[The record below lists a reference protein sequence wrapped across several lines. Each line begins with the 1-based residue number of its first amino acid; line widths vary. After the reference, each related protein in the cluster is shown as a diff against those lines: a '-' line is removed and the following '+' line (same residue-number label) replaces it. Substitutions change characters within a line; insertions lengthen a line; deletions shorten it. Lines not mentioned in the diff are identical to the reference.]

1 METVSHA
8 NRPDCGFGRCGKRR
22 YGIII
27 AMQTVTNQI
36 KESMAGSS
44 WIRKMFEKGLELKR
58 QHGAEAVC
66 DFSLGNPDVPPPAKA
81 QAVLESIAAEAVK
94 PLGLG
99 YCPNAGI
106 PAVREAIAAYLSRQQ
121 QTEVSAGNVVM
132 TVGAAGALVSFFRAV
147 IEPGD
152 EVICPA
158 PYFVE
163 YGSYC
168 GHFGGVLKPVP
179 SMADEGFRPDIAAIE
194 AAITPKTR
202 ALLVNSPNNP
212 TGCIYSEED
221 VRLLAALVDRVN
233 AARGDDGRPLF
244 LLSDEPYRAF
254 AYDGAKVPPV
264 LPLTPYAVVLGSFS
278 KTLSLAG
285 ERIGYVAVS
294 PAMPDGATLV
304 SAVTLTNRT
313 LGFVNAPV
321 IGQRLAMALLDE
333 TVDLEI
339 YDRRRQLMAKV
350 LSDAGVEFT
359 MPRGAFYFFPKAPG
373 GDDIAFVDAL
383 QDELILAV
391 PGRGFGMAGF
401 VRLSCSVDEKIIR
414 RSAEGFKR
422 AVARLKG

>member
-1 METVSHA
+1 
-8 NRPDCGFGRCGKRR
+8 
-22 YGIII
+22 
-27 AMQTVTNQI
+27 MQTVTNQI

-66 DFSLGNPDVPPPAKA
+66 DFSLGNPDVPPPAATKS
-81 QAVLESIAAEAVK
+81 VLEAIAAEAVK

-121 QTEVSAGNVVM
+121 QVPVASANVVM

-168 GHFGGVLKPVP
+168 GHFGGVLRPVP
-179 SMADEGFRPDIAAIE
+179 SLADEGFRPDLAAIE

-212 TGCIYSEED
+212 TGCIYAEED
-221 VRLLAALVDRVN
+221 MRRLAALVDKVN
-233 AARGDDGRPLF
+233 AARGEEGRPLF

-254 AYDGAKVPPV
+254 AYDGATVPPV

-285 ERIGYVAVS
+285 ERIGYLVVS
-294 PAMPDGATLV
+294 PSMPDGATLV
-304 SAVTLTNRT
+304 NAVTLTNRT

-321 IGQRLAMALLDE
+321 IGQRLAAALLDA
-333 TVDLEI
+333 TVDLEV
-339 YDRRRQLMAKV
+339 YDRRRKLMAKV
-350 LSDAGVEFT
+350 LADAGVEFA

-373 GDDIAFVDAL
+373 GDDLAFVDAL

-401 VRLSCSVDEKIIR
+401 VRLSCSVDEKIIA

-422 AVARLKG
+422 AAAKMCYNGGR

>member
-1 METVSHA
+1 
-8 NRPDCGFGRCGKRR
+8 
-22 YGIII
+22 
-27 AMQTVTNQI
+27 MQTVTNQI

-58 QHGAEAVC
+58 LHGAEAVC

-81 QAVLESIAAEAVK
+81 KAVLEAIAAEAVK

-106 PAVREAIAAYLSRQQ
+106 PAVREAIAAYLTRQQ
-121 QTEVSAGNVVM
+121 QTEVSAANVVM

-179 SMADEGFRPDIAAIE
+179 SIASEGFRPDLAAIE

-212 TGCIYSEED
+212 TGCIYSEDD
-221 VRLLAALVDRVN
+221 VKRLAALVDKVN
-233 AARGDDGRPLF
+233 AARGEAGRPLY

-254 AYDGAKVPPV
+254 AYDGATVPPM

-285 ERIGYVAVS
+285 ERIGYVVVN

-304 SAVTLTNRT
+304 NAVTLTNRT

-339 YDRRRQLMAKV
+339 YDRRRKLMAKV
-350 LSDAGVEFT
+350 LSEAGVEFT

-373 GDDIAFVDAL
+373 GDDLAFVDAL
-383 QDELILAV
+383 QDELILVV

-401 VRLSCSVDEKIIR
+401 VRLSCSVDEKIIA

>member
-1 METVSHA
+1 
-8 NRPDCGFGRCGKRR
+8 
-22 YGIII
+22 
-27 AMQTVTNQI
+27 
-36 KESMAGSS
+36 MAGSS

-58 QHGAEAVC
+58 LHGAEAVC

-81 QAVLESIAAEAVK
+81 KSVLEALAAEAVK

-106 PAVREAIAAYLSRQQ
+106 PAVREAIAGYLSRQQ
-121 QTEVSAGNVVM
+121 QTPVAAANVVM

-179 SMADEGFRPDIAAIE
+179 SIAAEGFRPDMAAIE

-212 TGCIYSEED
+212 TGCIYAEED
-221 VRLLAALVDRVN
+221 VRRLAALVDKVN
-233 AARGDDGRPLF
+233 ASRGDEGRPLF

-254 AYDGAKVPPV
+254 AYDGATVPPV

-304 SAVTLTNRT
+304 NAVTLTNRT

-339 YDRRRQLMAKV
+339 YDRRRKLMAKV
-350 LSDAGVEFT
+350 LADAGVEFA

-373 GDDIAFVDAL
+373 GDDLAFVDAL

-401 VRLSCSVDEKIIR
+401 VRLSCSVDEKIIA

-422 AVARLKG
+422 AVARLK

>member
-1 METVSHA
+1 
-8 NRPDCGFGRCGKRR
+8 
-22 YGIII
+22 
-27 AMQTVTNQI
+27 MQTVTNQI

-58 QHGAEAVC
+58 QHGVDAVC
-66 DFSLGNPDVPPPAKA
+66 DFSLGNPDVPPPAKTKA
-81 QAVLESIAAEAVK
+81 ALEAIAAEAVK

-106 PAVREAIAAYLSRQQ
+106 PAVREAIAAYLARQQ
-121 QTEVSAGNVVM
+121 QVPVAASNVVM

-152 EVICPA
+152 EVICPS

-179 SMADEGFRPDIAAIE
+179 SIADEGFRPDIAAIE

-221 VRLLAALVDRVN
+221 VRQLAALVDKTN
-233 AARGDDGRPLF
+233 AARGDGGRPLF

-254 AYDGAKVPPV
+254 AYDGATVPPM

-285 ERIGYVAVS
+285 ERIGYVAVN
-294 PAMPDGATLV
+294 PAMPDGDTLV

-321 IGQRLAMALLDE
+321 IGQRLATALLDE

-339 YDRRRQLMAKV
+339 YDRRRKLMAKV
-350 LSDAGVEFT
+350 LSDAGIEFV

-401 VRLSCSVDEKIIR
+401 VRLSCSVDEKIIA

-422 AVARLKG
+422 AVQRLRRP

>member
-1 METVSHA
+1 
-8 NRPDCGFGRCGKRR
+8 
-22 YGIII
+22 
-27 AMQTVTNQI
+27 MQTVTNQI
-36 KESMAGSS
+36 KKSMAGSS

-58 QHGAEAVC
+58 QHGADAVC
-66 DFSLGNPDVPPPAKA
+66 DFSLGNPDVPPPAKTKA
-81 QAVLESIAAEAVK
+81 ALEAIAADAVK

-106 PAVREAIAAYLSRQQ
+106 PAVREAIAAYLARQQ
-121 QTEVSAGNVVM
+121 QVPVSASNVVM

-152 EVICPA
+152 EVICPS

-179 SMADEGFRPDIAAIE
+179 SIADEGFRPDISAIE

-212 TGCIYSEED
+212 TGCIYSAED
-221 VRLLAALVDRVN
+221 VRQLAALVDKTN
-233 AARGDDGRPLF
+233 AARGDGGRPLF

-254 AYDGAKVPPV
+254 AYDGATVPPM

-285 ERIGYVAVS
+285 ERIGYVAVN
-294 PAMPDGATLV
+294 PAMPDGDTLV

-321 IGQRLAMALLDE
+321 IGQRLATALLDE

-339 YDRRRQLMAKV
+339 YDRRRKLMAKV
-350 LSDAGVEFT
+350 LSDAGIEFV

-401 VRLSCSVDEKIIR
+401 VRLSCSVDEKIIA

-422 AVARLKG
+422 AVQRLRRP

>member
-1 METVSHA
+1 MA
-8 NRPDCGFGRCGKRR
+8 IRR
-22 YGIII
+22 GLWYNFL
-27 AMQTVTNQI
+27 MQTVTNQI

-44 WIRKMFEKGLELKR
+44 WIRKMFEKGIELKR
-58 QHGAEAVC
+58 LHGADAVC
-66 DFSLGNPDVPPPAKA
+66 DFSLGNPDVPPPLKAK
-81 QAVLESIAAEAVK
+81 AVLEAIAAEAVK

-121 QTEVSAGNVVM
+121 QSPVSAANVVM

-179 SMADEGFRPDIAAIE
+179 SLADEGFRPDLAAIE

-202 ALLVNSPNNP
+202 ALLINSPNNP
-212 TGCIYSEED
+212 TGCIYAED
-221 VRLLAALVDRVN
+221 DMKRLAELVDRVN
-233 AARGDDGRPLF
+233 AARGDEGRPLF
-244 LLSDEPYRAF
+244 LLSGEPYRAF
-254 AYDGAKVPPV
+254 AYDGATVPSV
-264 LPLTPYAVVLGSFS
+264 LPLTPYSVVLGSFS

-285 ERIGYVAVS
+285 ERIGYLVVS

-304 SAVTLTNRT
+304 NAVTLTNRT

-321 IGQRLAMALLDE
+321 IGQRLATALLDE
-333 TVDLEI
+333 TVDLDI
-339 YDRRRQLMAKV
+339 YDRRRKLMAKV
-350 LSDAGVEFT
+350 LADAGVEFA

-373 GDDIAFVDAL
+373 GDDLAFVDAL

-401 VRLSCSVDEKIIR
+401 VRLSCSVDEKIIA

-422 AVARLKG
+422 AVAKMKGR